1 MIALALPWLFGAAL
15 AASAVV
21 AALHLLSVR
30 RPPELLLPT
39 ARFLPERDVRAI
51 SRTRRP
57 SDLLLLALRIAA
69 LLCAGLAASGPTWRP
84 SAASRVVLVI
94 ADADV
99 AVDTVA
105 VRAMLT
111 SPDAQVVMRWR
122 ANAAGNGDDAMPF
135 NAASLFPIAWRDAAR
150 VVAEQAGVDSID
162 LHVLT
167 AQAPDTTTAAWRH
180 WRAAWPGRVT
190 MHTRAP
196 VTVADS
202 ALDGTSASLRPKPV
216 IVDDDAASRSVAIDD
231 PIRAAL
237 SWHAARRRTAGVLVP
252 RADTIWLTSDS
263 AGSTTR
269 RDGQPVRTVRVR
281 WPLHGVPAGWQATTA
296 RRDSAVALVSSGHAL
311 MGPWPIRAAFA
322 RDGAPPI
329 DHAVRVLAWWSD
341 GRTASV
347 ERAYAASCDRDV
359 AVPVSPA
366 SDVLL
371 SASANALFDRLL
383 APCVPRRTRAGAGA
397 GAGEGAGAGTG
408 ADAGS
413 NNLAAVQR
421 LTTVTVDGTAMA
433 AAPAFSVDASVGT
446 RRSSWIVP
454 ALLGLAVVLLL
465 VEGVLRARTA
475 QAVA

>member
-84 SAASRVVLVI
+84 SVASRMVLVI

-99 AVDTVA
+99 VVDSAA
-105 VRAMLT
+105 VRAMFA

-122 ANAAGNGDDAMPF
+122 ANAAGNGDEAEPF

-162 LHVLT
+162 LHLLT
-167 AQAPDTTTAAWRH
+167 AQAPDTTTAALRH

-202 ALDGTSASLRPKPV
+202 ALDVTSASLRPKPV

-231 PIRAAL
+231 PI
-237 SWHAARRRTAGVLVP
+237 
-252 RADTIWLTSDS
+252 
-263 AGSTTR
+263 
-269 RDGQPVRTVRVR
+269 
-281 WPLHGVPAGWQATTA
+281 
-296 RRDSAVALVSSGHAL
+296 
-311 MGPWPIRAAFA
+311 
-322 RDGAPPI
+322 
-329 DHAVRVLAWWSD
+329 
-341 GRTASV
+341 
-347 ERAYAASCDRDV
+347 ERHSRGM
-359 AVPVSPA
+359 PH
-366 SDVLL
+366 
-371 SASANALFDRLL
+371 
-383 APCVPRRTRAGAGA
+383 
-397 GAGEGAGAGTG
+397 
-408 ADAGS
+408 
-413 NNLAAVQR
+413 
-421 LTTVTVDGTAMA
+421 VDGPLACWC
-433 AAPAFSVDASVGT
+433 
-446 RRSSWIVP
+446 RVP
-454 ALLGLAVVLLL
+454 IPFG
-465 VEGVLRARTA
+465 
-475 QAVA
+475 

>member
-30 RPPELLLPT
+30 QPPELLLPT

-69 LLCAGLAASGPTWRP
+69 LLSAGLAASGPTWRP
-84 SAASRVVLVI
+84 SAASRVVLAI

-99 AVDTVA
+99 AVDSAA
-105 VRAMLT
+105 VRAILAA
-111 SPDAQVVMRWR
+111 PDAHVVMRWR
-122 ANAAGNGDDAMPF
+122 ATAAAVGDEAIPGDA
-135 NAASLFPIAWRDAAR
+135 AAFFPIAWRDAAR
-150 VVAEQAGVDSID
+150 LVAEQAGVDSID

-167 AQAPDTTTAAWRH
+167 AQAPDTTTSAWRH
-180 WRAAWPGRVT
+180 WRASWPGRVT

-202 ALDGTSASLRPKPV
+202 AREVSSESLRPKPV
-216 IVDDDAASRSVAIDD
+216 IVDDDATSRSVTTDD

-237 SWHAARRRTAGVLVP
+237 MWHAARRRTAGVLVP
-252 RADTIWLTSDS
+252 RADSIWLTHDS
-263 AGSTTR
+263 AGSTAR
-269 RDGQPVRTVRVR
+269 RGGAPAHTVRVH

-296 RRDSAVALVSSGHAL
+296 RGDSAVALVSAGHAL
-311 MGPWPIRAAFA
+311 IGPWPIRAVFA
-322 RDGAPPI
+322 RDGASPI
-329 DHAVRVLAWWSD
+329 DHAERVLAWWSD
-341 GRTASV
+341 GRTASI
-347 ERAYAASCDRDV
+347 ERAYDASCDRDV

-366 SDVLL
+366 SDLLL
-371 SASANALFDRLL
+371 SGSANALFDRLL
-383 APCVPRRTRAGAGA
+383 APCVPRRTRAGADA
-397 GAGEGAGAGTG
+397 VTG
-408 ADAGS
+408 ADEGS
-413 NNLAAVQR
+413 NDLTAVQR
-421 LTTVTVDGTAMA
+421 LTAVTVDGTAMA
-433 AAPAFSVDASVGT
+433 AAPAFAVDASVGT